1 MKIQDRL
8 GGLRLAKLPQRT
20 DLEVTLRTEGNC
32 RWLPSV
38 NVLSKAYFY
47 TQHAPGSHA
56 EVRELLPEV
65 RVLHRQRLHVGV
77 AEVPAEESTQPGVL
91 GVLNLRWNA
100 WQRSPQGTPIVLGE
114 NASSSWTHLLE
125 IRWNSLT
132 LLIFRKH
139 IYNIAYAL
147 KAF

>member
-56 EVRELLPEV
+56 EVRELLPEAPLAHCLQL
-65 RVLHRQRLHVGV
+65 RRLI
-77 AEVPAEESTQPGVL
+77 AESTVRPASGAQNEDGE
-91 GVLNLRWNA
+91 GKANL
-100 WQRSPQGTPIVLGE
+100 
-114 NASSSWTHLLE
+114 
-125 IRWNSLT
+125 
-132 LLIFRKH
+132 
-139 IYNIAYAL
+139 
-147 KAF
+147 